1 MQDKKQITFN
11 NKIEKVMAVAAALVL
26 WQLAAVLI
34 GEEILLVSP
43 LKVASRLSQL
53 IFEAEFWG
61 A

>member
-1 MQDKKQITFN
+1 MISTMQDRKQTTFN

-43 LKVASRLSQL
+43 LKVVQRRRP
-53 IFEAEFWG
+53 W
-61 A
+61 